1 MHSQFGGTWLDN
13 PELDKSDVIQR
24 VGDSKLAAELNFF
37 RQNGY
42 LIRRG
47 AIEEDVC
54 DNLRGQIERVI
65 VDGHDSLV
73 IQAPDEVNNGKRK
86 IRADEVVKDQRI
98 VDCYVH
104 FESAL
109 SALCHSAIE
118 DFTSAV
124 LAEPPLLFQS
134 LSFIRGSNQGMHQDT
149 AYVVVSPPM
158 KLIAVWI
165 ALEDVTPGAGELMYE
180 PGSHYYPEFLF
191 GGKAKEYDGP
201 RDGVEEHKHFE
212 AHLAENIKSNEGEI
226 TRFLPKKG
234 DILFWHADLYHG
246 GSPVENEQATRY
258 SIVGHYTGKSCIPNY
273 YNFAPQRSK
282 TLRHNETFYSS
293 YYYDIEEIKAKN

>member
-149 AYVVVSPPM
+149 AYVVV
-158 KLIAVWI
+158 
-165 ALEDVTPGAGELMYE
+165 
-180 PGSHYYPEFLF
+180 
-191 GGKAKEYDGP
+191 
-201 RDGVEEHKHFE
+201 
-212 AHLAENIKSNEGEI
+212 
-226 TRFLPKKG
+226 
-234 DILFWHADLYHG
+234 
-246 GSPVENEQATRY
+246 
-258 SIVGHYTGKSCIPNY
+258 
-273 YNFAPQRSK
+273 
-282 TLRHNETFYSS
+282 
-293 YYYDIEEIKAKN
+293 